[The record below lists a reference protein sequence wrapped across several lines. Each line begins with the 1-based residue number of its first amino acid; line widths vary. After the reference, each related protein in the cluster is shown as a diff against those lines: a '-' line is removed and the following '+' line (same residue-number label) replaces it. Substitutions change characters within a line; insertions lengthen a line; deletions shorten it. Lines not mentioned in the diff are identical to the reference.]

1 MQPVRYFTSP
11 VVVVNMEVEHTLN
24 RPENSNH
31 LHTYIMAN
39 GTVGSDSKE
48 LVSSLIEPQQL
59 CLADQPKLL

>member
-31 LHTYIMAN
+31 LHSYIMAH
-39 GTVGSDSKE
+39 GTVGSDSGE
-48 LVSSLIEPQQL
+48 LVSSLIAP
-59 CLADQPKLL
+59 